1 MNSTVGNRTLS
12 TFLEFHAVTLPHEV
26 ALFAET
32 QAGVRQMLT
41 WSELNASANQT
52 GRWILE
58 QGLKQGDSIALCL
71 PNCLE
76 LYLLWLAAAK
86 TGTVAV
92 PIDPGSTPPELEFII
107 EHSDARLVLA
117 LTAGMD
123 AARSATRRCSLVK
136 RLVGVSLT
144 EPLPATELGGEIN
157 KHSAEQP
164 SFNVKPVDVAGMLY
178 TSGTTGRPK
187 GVMLTHAAY
196 IYGAEVFARS
206 TALTPRDRHLIALP
220 LYHAAA
226 QCHALTPSLVAG
238 ASVAIVERFSASRFL
253 QQAIRYGATRAALF
267 AAPLRMLLR
276 QYMGSRPPKTPL
288 RLVTFAQNLVPEEL
302 REWDERFG
310 IPLMQLWG
318 MTETV
323 GLPLMVPLNGPRDNM
338 SMGLPV
344 PGYEVKIVDATGQ
357 ELPAGAEG
365 EIAVRAEPGWNVTS
379 GYYKNPQATAELIRE
394 GWIHSG
400 DRGRVDEKG
409 QFHFLGRF
417 KEMIK
422 RAGENIS
429 PLEVEGVLATHS
441 AVADAA
447 VVGVP
452 DPLRD
457 ERVVAFVVFK
467 EGQATSPDELKQWC
481 RQALS
486 AFKVPEEFVVCEEFP
501 RTSVG
506 KVQRHL
512 LRRAL
517 LERSGQPA

>member
-1 MNSTVGNRTLS
+1 MNSIVGDRTLS
-12 TFLEFHAVTLPHEV
+12 TFLEFHATTRPHEV
-26 ALFAET
+26 ALVAET

-41 WSELNASANQT
+41 WSELDARANQT
-52 GRWILE
+52 AHWILE

-76 LYLLWLAAAK
+76 LYLLWLAATK

-92 PIDPGSTPPELEFII
+92 PTDPGSTPTELEYIV
-107 EHSDARLVLA
+107 EHSDSRLMLA
-117 LTAGMD
+117 LGTKME
-123 AARSATRRCSLVK
+123 AARGVARRCPLVT
-136 RLVGVSLT
+136 RVVGTSLT
-144 EPLPATELGGEIN
+144 EPFPATELGSEVN
-157 KHSAEQP
+157 KQTAERP
-164 SFNVKPVDVAGMLY
+164 STNVKPLDVAGMLY

-187 GVMLTHAAY
+187 GGMLTHAAY

-253 QQAIRYGATRAALF
+253 YQAIRYGATRAALF

-276 QYMGSRPPKTPL
+276 QHAGSPPPKTPL
-288 RLVTFAQNLVPEEL
+288 NLVTFAQNLAPEEL
-302 REWDERFG
+302 KEWDQRFG

-338 SMGLPV
+338 CMGLPAL
-344 PGYEVKIVDATGQ
+344 GYEVKIVDETGQ
-357 ELPAGAEG
+357 EVPAGTTG
-365 EIAVRAEPGWNVTS
+365 EVVVRAEPGWNVTS

-417 KEMIK
+417 KELIK
-422 RAGENIS
+422 RAGENVS
-429 PLEVEGVLATHS
+429 PLEVEGVLAAHS
-441 AVADAA
+441 AVAEAA

-452 DPLRD
+452 DVLRD
-457 ERVVAFVVFK
+457 ERVIAFVIFK
-467 EGQATSPDELKQWC
+467 EGQATSAEELRQWC
-481 RQALS
+481 RRALS

-517 LERSGQPA
+517 LEKSGQPA

>member
-1 MNSTVGNRTLS
+1 MNSIVGNRTLS
-12 TFLEFHAVTLPHEV
+12 TFLEFHAVTRPHEV
-26 ALFAET
+26 AVVAET
-32 QAGVRQMLT
+32 QAGVRQKLT
-41 WSELNASANQT
+41 WSELDSLANQT
-52 GRWILE
+52 AHWILE
-58 QGLKQGDSIALCL
+58 QGFKQGDTVALCL

-76 LYLLWLAAAK
+76 LYLLWLAAGK

-92 PIDPGSTPPELEFII
+92 PIDPGSTPPELEYIV
-107 EHSDARLVLA
+107 EHSDARLVMA
-117 LTAGMD
+117 LSPGMD
-123 AARSATRRCSLVK
+123 AARDVMRRCPLVK
-136 RLVGVSLT
+136 RLVGVSLAK
-144 EPLPATELGGEIN
+144 PLPATELGAEVARQPAERP
-157 KHSAEQP
+157 SA
-164 SFNVKPVDVAGMLY
+164 NVRPLDVAGMLY

-238 ASVAIVERFSASRFL
+238 ASAAIVERFSASRFL
-253 QQAIRYGATRAALF
+253 QQAIRYRATRAALF

-276 QYMGSRPPKTPL
+276 QYLDSRAPNTPL
-288 RLVTFAQNLVPEEL
+288 GLVTFAQNLAPAEL
-302 REWDERFG
+302 KEWEARFD

-338 SMGLPV
+338 CMGLPV
-344 PGYEVKIVDATGQ
+344 LGYEVKIVDATGQ
-357 ELPAGAEG
+357 ELTAGTSG
-365 EIAVRAEPGWNVTS
+365 EIVVRAQPGWNVTS

-429 PLEVEGVLATHS
+429 PLEVEGVLAAHS

-447 VVGVP
+447 VVGIP
-452 DPLRD
+452 DVLRD
-457 ERVVAFVVFK
+457 ERVVAFVIFK
-467 EGQATSPDELKQWC
+467 DGRATSAEELKQWC
-481 RQALS
+481 RRALS

-512 LRRAL
+512 LRRGL
-517 LERSGQPA
+517 LEKSGQPT